1 MKFVLLTVFL
11 TLGISSFCSILEAL
25 VLGTTSLDIE
35 NVRKKS
41 KKKGDVLED
50 LIENIGQTTS
60 AILTLNTIANTFGAT
75 LAGMLYAK
83 LHPETSGAFT
93 YIFPII
99 MTVSILF
106 FSEILPKNIGIA
118 YKQSILPIA
127 VYPLLYLCKTMSP
140 ISRVFSRLISF
151 IIQKKADSIT
161 QDEETEIKLLAE
173 KGAKEGSIS
182 IQEKNLISNALSL
195 DDVYVSDIMTPR
207 PVVMMFEKS
216 ETIASIFNKYADISF
231 SRVPV
236 YDKVADNVIGVCRR
250 RDLLLAKAKDNDETK
265 VIALTSSIPFVPE
278 TGSAL
283 LLLKQLV
290 KAHQRMAAAVDE
302 FGEFVGVV
310 TLEDIFE
317 HLIGS
322 EIFEK
327 DDIAVDMR
335 ELARKNRDSKL
346 SQK

>member
-11 TLGISSFCSILEAL
+11 TLIVSSFCSLLEAL

-35 NVRKKS
+35 TVRKKS
-41 KKKGDVLED
+41 KKKGDLLES

-60 AILTLNTIANTFGAT
+60 AVLTLNTIANTFGAT
-75 LAGMLYAK
+75 LAGILYAK
-83 LHPETSGAFT
+83 LHTDASTVST
-93 YIFPII
+93 YIFPLI

-118 YKQSILPIA
+118 YKQTILPISI
-127 VYPLLYLCKTMSP
+127 YPLSYLCKTMSP
-140 ISRVFSRLISF
+140 ISKVFSKLISF
-151 IIQKKADSIT
+151 IIQKRADSIT

-182 IQEKNLISNALSL
+182 VQEKNLISNALSL
-195 DDVYVSDIMTPR
+195 DDIYVSDIMTPR
-207 PVVMMFEKS
+207 PVVMMFEKN
-216 ETIASIFNKYADISF
+216 ETIASIFNTHADISF
-231 SRVPV
+231 SRIPV
-236 YDKVADNVIGVCRR
+236 YDKVADNVVGVCRR

-265 VIALTSSIPFVPE
+265 VSEFTSSIPFVPE

-283 LLLKQLV
+283 VLLKQLV

-302 FGEFVGVV
+302 FGGFVGVV

-335 ELARKNRDSKL
+335 ELARKNRDSKI